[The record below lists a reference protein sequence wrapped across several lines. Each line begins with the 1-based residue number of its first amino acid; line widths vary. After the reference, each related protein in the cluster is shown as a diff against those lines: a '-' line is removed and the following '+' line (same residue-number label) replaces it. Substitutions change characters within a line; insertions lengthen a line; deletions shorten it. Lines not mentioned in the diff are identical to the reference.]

1 MICHCEICGEPFT
14 TEHKRKYCEE
24 CRKMMAEISSHIRSE
39 EERTKYAYEK
49 YMAKSRE
56 KRAGMSISEIVNA
69 AREEGL
75 TYGQYVAKYGV

>member
-24 CRKMMAEISSHIRSE
+24 CRKMMAETSSHIR
-39 EERTKYAYEK
+39 K
-49 YMAKSRE
+49 
-56 KRAGMSISEIVNA
+56 
-69 AREEGL
+69 EGL